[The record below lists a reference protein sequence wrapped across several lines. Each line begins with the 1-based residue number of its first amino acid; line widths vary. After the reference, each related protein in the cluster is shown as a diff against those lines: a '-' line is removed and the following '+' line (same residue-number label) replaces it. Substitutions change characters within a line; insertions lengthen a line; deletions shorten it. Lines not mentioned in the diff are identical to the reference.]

1 MSREQ
6 ESIKGETEENVED
19 FEITEKTILLN
30 KRYYVKQKLKGL
42 GVYKLEIALIA
53 VGTLLLILSIIV
65 K

>member
-6 ESIKGETEENVED
+6 ESVTGETEENVED